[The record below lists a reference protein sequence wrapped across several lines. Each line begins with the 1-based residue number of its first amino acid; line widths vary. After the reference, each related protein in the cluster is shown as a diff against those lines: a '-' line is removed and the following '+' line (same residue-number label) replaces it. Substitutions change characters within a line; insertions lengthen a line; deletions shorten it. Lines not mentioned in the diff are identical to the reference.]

1 MTSNK
6 SELNKNS
13 MSLIDK
19 FDTPLEKNKIPY
31 KKLNYKM
38 LFYKKRLNYGR
49 LSMSG
54 FLSDNLRLLPTLEIL
69 HDNTSNIANLL
80 GLPASISD
88 SMASTTQ
95 TKLLPVDEDLMK
107 KLIYDSDMDF
117 TTKESKREITLKK
130 MLEEKMKKLAQLTN
144 YNNSIDSK

>member
-69 HDNTSNIANLL
+69 NDSTSNIANLI
-80 GLPASISD
+80 GLPANNPD
-88 SMASTTQ
+88 SMASAQ

-117 TTKESKREITLKK
+117 TIKESKREITLKK

-144 YNNSIDSK
+144 YNNSTDSK